1 MIAEEV
7 QLIEGVKAEGNIENW
22 LLALEKEMQR
32 SVRIVCDLGSKDC
45 FSLPLKEFVHKYQ
58 SQVALAGIQM
68 VWASKVQGCLEKP
81 QKERV

>member
-1 MIAEEV
+1 MGTDRSGKMIAEEV

-32 SVRIVCDLGSKDC
+32 SVRIVCQLGSKDC

-58 SQVALAGIQM
+58 SQIALAGIQM
-68 VWASKVQGCLEKP
+68 VWANKV
-81 QKERV
+81 